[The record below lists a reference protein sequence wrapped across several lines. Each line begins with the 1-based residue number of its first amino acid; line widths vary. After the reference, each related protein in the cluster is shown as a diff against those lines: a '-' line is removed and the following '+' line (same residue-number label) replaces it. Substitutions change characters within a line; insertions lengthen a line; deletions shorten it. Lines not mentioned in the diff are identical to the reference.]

1 LIVAQQHHTLK
12 NAAISHKTQAM
23 VADAADEGPS
33 VAAGAWS
40 EREFS
45 CKRRGGG
52 VLLSPNEAA
61 ETKPK
66 KREQMWNRHLV
77 KCYTFILN
85 NTAR

>member
-12 NAAISHKTQAM
+12 NAATSHRTQAM

-52 VLLSPNEAA
+52 TA
-61 ETKPK
+61 EP
-66 KREQMWNRHLV
+66 E
-77 KCYTFILN
+77 
-85 NTAR
+85 